1 MKRLTLIVSGK
12 VQKAGYRDR
21 VIELAMSLGLTG
33 FAQNLKDGR
42 VRVIAEGNKKDLEH
56 LVKAASIKN
65 TLIHVEDMEISYS
78 EPTGEFSDFSKLVSG
93 GETDERLDTAA
104 DLMKELI
111 ESVRGGFKETVG
123 AIKSVKEDT
132 SLMLEKQDD
141 SLRIL
146 TNINSD
152 TSEIKSTTKTM
163 EMDIRDARFSLTHLI
178 ETKFKEHDADI
189 AQIKT
194 TLAKVQEAIKA
205 T

>member
-1 MKRLTLIVSGK
+1 MKRLT
-12 VQKAGYRDR
+12 
-21 VIELAMSLGLTG
+21 LTG

-78 EPTGEFSDFSKLVSG
+78 EPTGEFSDFSKLVTG

-104 DLMKELI
+104 ELMKELI
-111 ESVRGGFKETVG
+111 ESVRGGFKETVS

-132 SLMLEKQDD
+132 SSMLIKQDESLRMQGSMLEKQDE

-146 TNINSD
+146 NNINSD
-152 TSEIKSTTKTM
+152 TSEIKSTTKIM
-163 EMDIRDARFSLTHLI
+163 EMDIRDARFSLSSFI
-178 ETKFKEHDADI
+178 ETKLKQQEVEI
-189 AQIKT
+189 AQIKI
-194 TLAKVQEAIKA
+194 TLSEVQKAIKA
-205 T
+205 V

>member
-1 MKRLTLIVSGK
+1 MKRLT
-12 VQKAGYRDR
+12 
-21 VIELAMSLGLTG
+21 LTG

-132 SLMLEKQDD
+132 SLMLEKQDE

-163 EMDIRDARFSLTHLI
+163 EMDITDARFSLSRLI
-178 ETKFKEHDADI
+178 ETKLNQQEVEI
-189 AQIKT
+189 AQIKI
-194 TLAKVQEAIKA
+194 TLSEVQKAIKA
-205 T
+205 I

>member
-1 MKRLTLIVSGK
+1 MSVLI
-12 VQKAGYRDR
+12 Q
-21 VIELAMSLGLTG
+21 
-33 FAQNLKDGR
+33 
-42 VRVIAEGNKKDLEH
+42 
-56 LVKAASIKN
+56 
-65 TLIHVEDMEISYS
+65 
-78 EPTGEFSDFSKLVSG
+78 
-93 GETDERLDTAA
+93 AA

-163 EMDIRDARFSLTHLI
+163 EMDIRDARFSLSHLI
-178 ETKFKEHDADI
+178 ETKLNQQEVEI
-189 AQIKT
+189 AQIKI
-194 TLAKVQEAIKA
+194 TLSEVQKAIKA
-205 T
+205 V